1 MSYLCIEQWLFAL
14 TFIAGIE
21 AMASFA
27 YMFGVCVCLC
37 DVCVFNPK
45 VIALNLHFR
54 NAHSTQIQFIINE
67 STTIMLNVQSI
78 EFTDAHT

>member
-27 YMFGVCVCLC
+27 YMFGAC
-37 DVCVFNPK
+37 VCVFNPK
-45 VIALNLHFR
+45 VIELNLHFR